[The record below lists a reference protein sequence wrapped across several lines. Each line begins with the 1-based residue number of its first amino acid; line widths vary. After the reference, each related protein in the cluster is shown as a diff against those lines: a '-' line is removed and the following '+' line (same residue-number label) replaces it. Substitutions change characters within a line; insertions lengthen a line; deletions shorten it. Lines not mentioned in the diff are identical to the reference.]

1 MCVYYFVYSR
11 MNELSRALTIMSI
24 FEETNNT
31 FNDEIIWLIAWPA
44 VIFIDNCDL
53 VINSI
58 FKKFIKL
65 RENDPQFFNLL

>member
-1 MCVYYFVYSR
+1 MEGNWGLVVFVDEVCVYRFVYSR

-58 FKKFIKL
+58 FKKL
-65 RENDPQFFNLL
+65 